1 MTTAAALAAHLE
13 QLRRAHL
20 AAFATDFPTWT
31 VFTTG
36 GPDAGG
42 YHWTAVPLPAGT
54 PLARALRVR
63 SGLVRGDTA
72 TALRTALTTQQPG
85 KAPPAP

>member
-1 MTTAAALAAHLE
+1 MTSQLE

-20 AAFATDFPTWT
+20 AAFAADFPTWT

-36 GPDAGG
+36 GPHVGG
-42 YHWTAVPLPAGT
+42 YRWNAVPLPAGT
-54 PLARALRVR
+54 PLGRALRVR

-72 TALRTALTTQQPG
+72 TALRATLTALPTAPPPG
-85 KAPPAP
+85 KAPPTP